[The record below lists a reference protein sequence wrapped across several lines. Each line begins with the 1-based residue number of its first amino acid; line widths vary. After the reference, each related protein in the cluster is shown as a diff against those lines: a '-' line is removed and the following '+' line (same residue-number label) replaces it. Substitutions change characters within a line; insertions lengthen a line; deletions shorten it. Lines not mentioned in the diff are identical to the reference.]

1 MKSAVKAFFF
11 TLKENIMSIPLLS
24 IMLIFPIIIIFIL
37 GNALSGYFKQ
47 TDIPKTNIILVF
59 EDNLKPYIYDILLKN
74 DKTFSKLFYAE
85 VVSSKSDAIK
95 RFSNSNKYAA
105 VVLFKECQEN
115 NPKSYSPF
123 GFDIQITAKEGFPE
137 AGFVKV
143 YFSIFSNYYKFA
155 KSIYTPQD
163 IPENVEFES
172 AFSGRF
178 PRAIDYYAVTMVV
191 MMALYGAFAGV
202 AVIEEERRQNTL
214 IRLFASP
221 ERPQIIFVSKAL
233 AQTVFLYAQLCI
245 IIIFSKLVYHANWGK
260 NLSFVFLLIL
270 IYSVFCILLGILI
283 ALVARSYVV
292 SNVLISSFSVIATFL
307 VGGYTRV
314 DITNR
319 FLVFIRD
326 ILPNNVVQSTLF
338 SIIYNSSEITVLK
351 NAFVYFGVL
360 CAAAAIICIFLMR
373 MVKPWQFSK

>member
-1 MKSAVKAFFF
+1 MKSAVKAFIY
-11 TLKENIMSIPLLS
+11 TLKENVMSIPLIS
-24 IMLIFPIIIIFIL
+24 IMLIFPIVIIFIL

-59 EDNLKPYIYDILLKN
+59 EDNLKPYIHDTLLKN
-74 DKTFSKLFYAE
+74 DKTFSKLFESE

-95 RFSNSNKYAA
+95 KFSSSNKYTA
-105 VVLFKECQEN
+105 VVVFRQTKEN
-115 NPKSYSPF
+115 TTKNYSPF
-123 GFDIQITAKEGFPE
+123 GFDIQIMAKEGFPE

-155 KSIYTPQD
+155 KNIYTPQD
-163 IPENVEFES
+163 IPENIEFKS

-191 MMALYGAFAGV
+191 MMALYGAFSGV

-214 IRLFASP
+214 IRLFAAP
-221 ERPQIIFVSKAL
+221 KNPQIIFVSKAL
-233 AQTVFLYAQLCI
+233 AQLVFLYVQLCI

-260 NLSFVFLLIL
+260 NLSFVFLLML
-270 IYSVFCILLGILI
+270 IYSIFCILFGILI
-283 ALVARSYVV
+283 ALVARSYVF
-292 SNVLISSFSVIATFL
+292 SNVLISSFAVIATFL

-314 DITNR
+314 NISNR
-319 FLVFIRD
+319 FLASIRD

-338 SIIYNSSEITVLK
+338 SIIYNPSETNTLK
-351 NAFVYFGVL
+351 IAFVYFGIL
-360 CAAAAIICIFLMR
+360 CTVVAIICILLMR
-373 MVKPWQFSK
+373 AVKPWQFSK